1 MYLAFDDSTSD
12 TSPTSEHY
20 QPPRPMEVGRS
31 LNELEW
37 KDFSESLTEGFLP
50 HDAEQRTP
58 FDQTLHFE
66 VGDPHATGGG
76 LPRVYDKSNE
86 EGGPNW
92 LLLFKYLL
100 QQCRHIQHYDAVYLL
115 VDTRDLTKVDN
126 VEPTLA
132 HWPAVAAWWSSRL
145 RYDIGPGDAQVDLVF
160 VRASRDSGLH
170 LIRPGLARRFL
181 FPQTHFILLDSDCV
195 PVPVTLC
202 QAPAQSSGIDG
213 PAHKARKT
221 QQAY

>member
-1 MYLAFDDSTSD
+1 MYLAFDDPTSD
-12 TSPTSEHY
+12 TSPTSDHH
-20 QPPRPMEVGRS
+20 QPPRPMEVEGT
-31 LNELEW
+31 LHELEW
-37 KDFSESLTEGFLP
+37 HDFYGYLSEGFLP
-50 HDAEQRTP
+50 HDNEQRTP

-66 VGDPHATGGG
+66 IGDPHATGGG
-76 LPRVYDKSNE
+76 LPRAYDKSGE

-145 RYDIGPGDAQVDLVF
+145 RYVGPGDEQVDLVF
-160 VRASRDSGLH
+160 VRASNDSGQ
-170 LIRPGLARRFL
+170 ARL
-181 FPQTHFILLDSDCV
+181 SLPHWSSSFPKRTSFSWTVIA
-195 PVPVTLC
+195 C
-202 QAPAQSSGIDG
+202 Q
-213 PAHKARKT
+213 
-221 QQAY
+221 